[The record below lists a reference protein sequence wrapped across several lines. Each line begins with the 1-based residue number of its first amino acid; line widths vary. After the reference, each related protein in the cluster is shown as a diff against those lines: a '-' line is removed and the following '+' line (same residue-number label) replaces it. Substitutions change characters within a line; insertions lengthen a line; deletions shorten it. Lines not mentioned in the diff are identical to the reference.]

1 MQFAIIGAGGVGGYL
16 GVKLAAAGNEVVVL
30 ARGAH
35 LAAIRERGLTL
46 IDTDGET
53 TVQPAVASDDGAA
66 LGVADVAVFAVKG
79 QDLAGAIEAAR
90 PAIGP
95 QTLAL
100 PFLNGVEAHL
110 MLAEAYGPERAAIGI
125 ARISAFIEA
134 PGVVRK
140 ATPGADFLIG
150 GLDGAQTD
158 ARVIRTIA
166 AFRAAGITA
175 PERRDVR
182 IDLWQKFVFLTAVS
196 ATTAGARVDLRTVR
210 ETAELWALFHRLAE
224 EAAAVAR
231 ARGVGL
237 TPDAAERA
245 VAAARQMPGEV
256 RASLAHDLAAG
267 KRLEI
272 DWLSGAVVRLGRE
285 AGVDAPS
292 HAAVAALLAPWREG
306 TPGQGRSNHP

>member
-1 MQFAIIGAGGVGGYL
+1 MRYAIIGAGGVGGYL
-16 GVKLAAAGNEVVVL
+16 GAKLAAHGAEVAVL

-46 IDTDGET
+46 RDTEGET
-53 TVQPAVASDDGAA
+53 TVTPAAAGDDGAA
-66 LGVADVAVFAVKG
+66 LGQADVAIFAVKG

-95 QTLAL
+95 DTLAL

-140 ATPGADFLIG
+140 ATPHADFLIG
-150 GLDGAQTD
+150 GLDGTQAD
-158 ARVIRTIA
+158 PRIARVIGE
-166 AFRAAGITA
+166 FRAAGITA

-196 ATTAGARVDLRTVR
+196 ATTAGARVDLGTVR
-210 ETAELWALFHRLAE
+210 ATPELWALFRRLAE
-224 EAAAVAR
+224 EAAAVAQ
-231 ARGVGL
+231 AHGIGL
-237 TPDAAERA
+237 AQDAAERA
-245 VAAARQMPGEV
+245 VTGAEGMQGDV

-267 KRLEI
+267 KRLET
-272 DWLSGAVVRLGRE
+272 DWLSGAVVRLGRA
-285 AGVDAPS
+285 AGVDTPS

-306 TPGQGRSNHP
+306 GGA

>member
-1 MQFAIIGAGGVGGYL
+1 MRYAIIGAGGVGGYL
-16 GVKLAAAGNEVVVL
+16 AVKLAAAGQEVAVL

-46 IDTDGET
+46 RDTDGET
-53 TVQPAVASDDGAA
+53 TVQPAIVTDDGAA
-66 LGVADVAVFAVKG
+66 LGVPDVAIFTVKG
-79 QDLAGAIEAAR
+79 QDLADAIGAAT

-95 QTLAL
+95 ETLAL

-110 MLAEAYGPERAAIGI
+110 MLAEAFGPERAAIGI
-125 ARISAFIEA
+125 ARISAFIDE
-134 PGVVRK
+134 PGVIRK

-150 GLDGAQTD
+150 GLDGSQRD
-158 ARVIRTIA
+158 RRIARILA
-166 AFRAAGITA
+166 EFRAAGITA

-196 ATTAGARVDLRTVR
+196 ATTAGARVDLGTVR
-210 ETAELWALFHRLAE
+210 KTPELWALFRRLAE

-231 ARGVGL
+231 AKGVAL
-237 TPDAAERA
+237 TEDAAERA
-245 VAAARQMPGEV
+245 VAAAEQMPGDV

-272 DWLSGAVVRLGRE
+272 DWLSGAVVRLGRQ
-285 AGVDAPS
+285 AAIDTPA
-292 HAAVAALLAPWREG
+292 HATVAALLAPWRDG
-306 TPGQGRSNHP
+306 ARH

>member
-1 MQFAIIGAGGVGGYL
+1 MRYAIIGAGGVGGYL
-16 GVKLAAAGNEVVVL
+16 AAKLAAGGHEVAVL

-35 LAAIRERGLTL
+35 LAAIREHGLTL
-46 IDTDGET
+46 RDTDGEA
-53 TVQPAVASDDGAA
+53 TVKPAVASDDAAA
-66 LGVADVAVFAVKG
+66 LGQADVAIFAVKG

-95 QTLAL
+95 ETLAL
-100 PFLNGVEAHL
+100 PFLNGVEAHG
-110 MLAEAYGPERAAIGI
+110 MLAEAFGPERAAIGI

-150 GLDGAQTD
+150 GLDGTQAD
-158 ARVIRTIA
+158 PRIVRVIE
-166 AFRAAGITA
+166 AFRAAGIAA

-196 ATTAGARVDLRTVR
+196 AVTAGARVDLGTARRTP
-210 ETAELWALFHRLAE
+210 ELWELFRRLCD
-224 EAAAVAR
+224 EAAAVA
-231 ARGVGL
+231 AAHASGL
-237 TPDAAERA
+237 SGDAADRA
-245 VAAARQMPGEV
+245 MTAAEQMPDDV

-285 AGVDAPS
+285 AGVDTPS

-306 TPGQGRSNHP
+306 GGT

>member
-1 MQFAIIGAGGVGGYL
+1 MRFAIIGAGGVGGYL
-16 GVKLAAAGNEVVVL
+16 AAKLAAAGQEVALL

-35 LAAIRERGLTL
+35 LAALGETGLRL
-46 IDTDGET
+46 VDTDGEI
-53 TVQPAVASDDGAA
+53 TVQPAAVSDDGAA
-66 LGVADVAVFAVKG
+66 LGRADVAIFAVKG

-90 PAIGP
+90 PVMGP
-95 QTLAL
+95 ETLAL
-100 PFLNGVEAHL
+100 PFLNGVEAHG
-110 MLAEAYGPERAAIGI
+110 MLAEAFGPERAAIGI

-150 GLDGAQTD
+150 GLDGTQGD
-158 ARVIRTIA
+158 PRIARVIE
-166 AFRAAGITA
+166 AFRAAGVTA

-196 ATTAGARVDLRTVR
+196 ATTAGARVDLGTVR
-210 ETAELWALFHRLAE
+210 GTPELWALFRRLAE
-224 EAAAVAR
+224 EAGAEAEAQ
-231 ARGVGL
+231 GIGISG
-237 TPDAAERA
+237 DAAERA
-245 VAAARQMPGEV
+245 VAAAEKMPGEV
-256 RASLAHDLAAG
+256 RASLAHDLGAG

-285 AGVDAPS
+285 AGVETPS

-306 TPGQGRSNHP
+306 APGTGGA